1 MRSRGLVVAIAV
13 VLAVLAAVGVIVYTS
28 SVRESATTENTT
40 QVLVSTQDIQA
51 NTALDPLIEQNV
63 FQLQNVPNNLVIA
76 GAVRDTSE
84 LQGQTATAP
93 IYQNEQ
99 IPISRISVGASNNLG
114 IDTGNIGVGL
124 LVDGPNAVN
133 GYVQQ
138 GDNVTMYATFPQGTL
153 ITKSSLK
160 QLLGSGAGTVGQVLG
175 DSSSAGSGNVV
186 QVQADFTV
194 TLIPSVEVLSVL
206 NPATDPESGRAQS
219 GASTFVL
226 NLTPTDAQE
235 LVFAIDHAKLY
246 MGLLPPDNDK
256 GYAVPGT
263 VGVPVGKVVG
273 LK

>member
-28 SVRESATTENTT
+28 GVRESATTENTKP
-40 QVLVSTQDIQA
+40 VLVSTQDIQA

-63 FQLQNVPNNLVIA
+63 FQIQNVPDGLVLA
-76 GAVRDTSE
+76 GAVTDVSE

-99 IPISRISVGASNNLG
+99 IPIARISAGASNNLG
-114 IDTGNIGVGL
+114 IDPGNIGVGL
-124 LVDGPNAVN
+124 LVDGPNSVN

-160 QLLGSGAGTVGQVLG
+160 QLLAAGGSVGQVLG
-175 DSSSAGSGNVV
+175 GTSTSGSGNVV
-186 QVQADFTV
+186 QVQADFTI
-194 TLIPSVEVLSVL
+194 TLIPSVEVLSVQ
-206 NPATDPESGRAQS
+206 NPATDPESGRATS